1 MELGFN
7 VLPTAN
13 YQPPTTTKEN
23 KMSRIGKLPIQIPSG
38 VTITVDPELITV
50 AGPKGTLTQPQLE
63 GITVKVEDGVC
74 TVTRAND
81 EPKNRAKHGLMRSLI
96 NNMVIGVS
104 AGFEKKL
111 EVNGV
116 GYRVAMAGTGL
127 KLNLGF
133 SHDVDYPLPQGITA
147 TVEQNV
153 ITISG
158 FDKQQVGQVAAEI
171 RALRKPEPYKGKGI
185 KYVGERI
192 IRKSGKSGK
201 EK

>member
-1 MELGFN
+1 
-7 VLPTAN
+7 
-13 YQPPTTTKEN
+13 
-23 KMSRIGKLPIQIPSG
+23 MSRIGKLPIQIPSG

-50 AGPKGTLTQPQLE
+50 AGAKGTLTQPQLE

-74 TVTRAND
+74 TVTRVDD
-81 EPKNRAKHGLMRSLI
+81 EPKNRAKHGLMRTLI
-96 NNMVIGVS
+96 NNMVVGVS
-104 AGFEKKL
+104 AGFSKQL

-116 GYRVAMAGTGL
+116 GFRVAMAGAGL

-133 SHDVDYPLPQGITA
+133 SHDVNYTLPAGINA
-147 TVEQNV
+147 AVEQNV

-171 RALRKPEPYKGKGI
+171 RALKKPEPYKGKGI